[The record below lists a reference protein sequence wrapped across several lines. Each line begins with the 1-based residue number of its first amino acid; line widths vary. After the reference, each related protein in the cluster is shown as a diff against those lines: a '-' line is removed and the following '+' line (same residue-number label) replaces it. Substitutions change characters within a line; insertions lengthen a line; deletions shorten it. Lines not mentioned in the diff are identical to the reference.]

1 MRVERL
7 FSQAELAAVA
17 EAARQAEERT
27 SGEIVPYV
35 VGASDGYE
43 DACWLGGLIGA
54 LAAALGSGLVHW
66 LGGFWGGAGLAWTT
80 LPVAAGAA
88 LGYAATRTSE
98 VVRRLLVADEVLDRR
113 VRRRALQAFVEE
125 EVFRT
130 RDRTGILLFV
140 SLFERRV
147 AVLGDA
153 GINRSVEPGAWDEIV
168 AGLVAGIRSGRP
180 GAALI
185 AAIHA
190 CGELLQRHGVTLRA
204 DDTDELANRLRLRE
218 R

>member
-7 FSQAELAAVA
+7 FSKEELIAVA
-17 EAARQAEERT
+17 EAARAAEERT

-35 VGASDGYE
+35 VGASDDHE
-43 DACWLGGLIGA
+43 DARWLGGLIGA
-54 LAAALGSGLVHW
+54 LSAALTSGLVHW
-66 LGGFWGGAGLAWTT
+66 LGGFWGGAGTVWTT
-80 LPVAAGAA
+80 LPVAGGAA
-88 LGYAATRTSE
+88 LGYVLARSFDP
-98 VVRRLLVADEVLDRR
+98 VRRLLVGADVLDRR

-153 GINRSVEPGAWDEIV
+153 GINSAVEQNEWDDIV

-180 GAALI
+180 APALVS
-185 AAIHA
+185 AIEA
-190 CGELLQRHGVTLRA
+190 CGELLETHGVGIRP
-204 DDTDELANRLRLRE
+204 DDQDELANQLRLRE